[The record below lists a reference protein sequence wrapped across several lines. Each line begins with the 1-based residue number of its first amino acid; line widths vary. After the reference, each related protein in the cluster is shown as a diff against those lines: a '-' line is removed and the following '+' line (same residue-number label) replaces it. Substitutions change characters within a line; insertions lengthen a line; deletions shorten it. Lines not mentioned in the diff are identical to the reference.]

1 MDGFKIRFKSDTY
14 KLSHQL
20 YQCLLSVVI
29 IGVTAFFC
37 SLISDDKSYYIVSF
51 ILLLVVSLVSTFLD
65 IGPLLLMST
74 LSALVWNFFF
84 IPPILTFHIEKTE
97 DILILGMFFIIVF
110 VNGILTNRIR
120 KQERLAKEREQ
131 RSNALY
137 NLSKRLSS
145 ASGINEVVKVASEEI
160 EINFKVNPEFKLAVS
175 EENIIS
181 FSENNCGES
190 SIITERVH
198 NKRYYVLKGAK
209 INVGQLTIQDKEVFP
224 GDKKQLWETFLAQIT
239 NSLEKEFL
247 AEIAQKARLLDE
259 SEKLFKTLF
268 NSISHELRIP
278 VSAIMGAADTLIEL
292 PDRNDISHSLY
303 KEIFTASI
311 RLNRLIENLLN
322 MSRLESGRITPRLV
336 WCDVNDLVV
345 KINEELNDEILKFK
359 YSVYI
364 QEDMPLVK
372 IDFGLMEQVLYN
384 LIYNSCVYTPEGSAI
399 ILDISYH
406 NNCLIIRVFDNGPG
420 FQEDKIKYVFNRFYR
435 IDRNNPGGLGLG
447 LSIVKGFVEAHK
459 GTVSLENGKKGGA
472 EFTIIIPSE
481 LPILEI

>member
-74 LSALVWNFFF
+74 LSALLWNFFF

-190 SIITERVH
+190 SIITE
-198 NKRYYVLKGAK
+198 
-209 INVGQLTIQDKEVFP
+209 
-224 GDKKQLWETFLAQIT
+224 
-239 NSLEKEFL
+239 
-247 AEIAQKARLLDE
+247 
-259 SEKLFKTLF
+259 
-268 NSISHELRIP
+268 
-278 VSAIMGAADTLIEL
+278 
-292 PDRNDISHSLY
+292 
-303 KEIFTASI
+303 
-311 RLNRLIENLLN
+311 
-322 MSRLESGRITPRLV
+322 
-336 WCDVNDLVV
+336 
-345 KINEELNDEILKFK
+345 
-359 YSVYI
+359 
-364 QEDMPLVK
+364 
-372 IDFGLMEQVLYN
+372 
-384 LIYNSCVYTPEGSAI
+384 
-399 ILDISYH
+399 
-406 NNCLIIRVFDNGPG
+406 
-420 FQEDKIKYVFNRFYR
+420 
-435 IDRNNPGGLGLG
+435 
-447 LSIVKGFVEAHK
+447 
-459 GTVSLENGKKGGA
+459 
-472 EFTIIIPSE
+472 
-481 LPILEI
+481 